1 MLFRKSLQTL
11 LLLIISSSALAA
23 PLLGQTPAQVE
34 EILGKP
40 LGDAKT
46 LSGEVLAQIY
56 CVGGLYLSDWYK
68 PDGKTLTQMVPIKPV
83 TVGPC
88 SSDALSPISLYA
100 HYQNGLLSM
109 VAYTTRYQHTLDR
122 GWGIFMDGL
131 IADEGTTNLDYTALE
146 DAQSQNLR
154 TEKGFRYANSLSTQH
169 FLPLEQSTMV
179 GVAWYAPGVVADGE
193 KNALNQFL
201 LEQYSRLEGY

>member
-1 MLFRKSLQTL
+1 MQFKKLLQTL
-11 LLLIISSSALAA
+11 LVLTLPSSALAT
-23 PLLGQTPAQVE
+23 PLLGQTQAQVE

-40 LGDAKT
+40 LGDAKNS
-46 LSGEVLAQIY
+46 SGEVLAQVY

-68 PDGKTLTQMVPIKPV
+68 PDGKTLTQMVPIKAV

-100 HYQNGLLSM
+100 RYEKGVLSM
-109 VAYTTRYQHTLDR
+109 AAYTTRYQHTLDR

-146 DAQSQNLR
+146 DLQSQNLR
-154 TEKGFRYANSLSTQH
+154 TEKGFRYTSGLSTQH

-201 LEQYSRLEGY
+201 LEQYVRLEGY

>member
-1 MLFRKSLQTL
+1 MKFQTL
-11 LLLIISSSALAA
+11 FQALLFLLPSSALAT
-23 PLLGQTPAQVE
+23 PLLGQTLAQVE

-40 LGDAKT
+40 LGDAKNS
-46 LSGEVLAQIY
+46 SGEVLAQVY

-68 PDGKTLTQMVPIKPV
+68 PDGKTLTQMVPLKPV

-88 SSDALSPISLYA
+88 SSDPLSPISLYA
-100 HYQNGLLSM
+100 RFEAGLLSM
-109 VAYTTRYQHTLDR
+109 AAYTTRYQHTLDR

-131 IADEGTTNLDYTALE
+131 IADEDTTNLDYTALP

-154 TEKGFRYANSLSTQH
+154 IEKGFRYVNGLSTQH

-201 LEQYSRLEGY
+201 LEQYVRLEGY

>member
-1 MLFRKSLQTL
+1 MRFQILFQAL
-11 LLLIISSSALAA
+11 LFLIPSSALAT

-40 LGDAKT
+40 LTDAKSS
-46 LSGEVLAQIY
+46 SGEVLAHVY

-68 PDGKTLTQMVPIKPV
+68 PDGKTLTQMVPIKAV

-88 SSDALSPISLYA
+88 SSDPLSPISLYA
-100 HYQNGLLSM
+100 RYVDGKLSM
-109 VAYTTRYQHTLDR
+109 AAYTTRYQHTLDR
-122 GWGIFMDGL
+122 GWGIFLDSL
-131 IADEGTTNLDYTALE
+131 IADEGTTNLEYTALP

-154 TEKGFRYANSLSTQH
+154 TEKGFRYANDLSIQH

-179 GVAWYAPGVVADGE
+179 GVAWYAPGVMADGE

-201 LEQYSRLEGY
+201 LEQYVRLEGY

>member
-1 MLFRKSLQTL
+1 MQFKKLLQTL
-11 LLLIISSSALAA
+11 LVLSLPSSALAT
-23 PLLGQTPAQVE
+23 PLLGQTQAQVE

-40 LGDAKT
+40 LGDAKNS
-46 LSGEVLAQIY
+46 SGEVLAQIY

-88 SSDALSPISLYA
+88 SSDSLSPISLYA
-100 HYQNGLLSM
+100 RYVGGVLSM
-109 VAYTTRYQHTLDR
+109 AAYTTRYQHTLDR

-146 DAQSQNLR
+146 DLQSQNLR
-154 TEKGFRYANSLSTQH
+154 TEKGFRYVSGLSTQH

-201 LEQYSRLEGY
+201 LEQHKRLEGY